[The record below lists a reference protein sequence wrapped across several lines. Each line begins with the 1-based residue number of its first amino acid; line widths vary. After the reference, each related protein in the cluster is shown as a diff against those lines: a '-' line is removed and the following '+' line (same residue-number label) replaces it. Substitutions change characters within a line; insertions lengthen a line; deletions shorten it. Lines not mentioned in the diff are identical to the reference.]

1 MIPHSVRNEPSYFLI
16 TDAIVCYVWSCGY
29 CESSGIYKLV
39 LANVIASMIDRFSRY
54 FILPF
59 RSKIFSSTP
68 FAHVWTKHLAMQRS
82 LQYNVMNEI
91 FRLPFHQFC
100 FVFQFFVSRYLFSF
114 DRGQGFSHFFRESL
128 TQSRNIIFQND

>member
-16 TDAIVCYVWSCGY
+16 TDAIVCGRSCGY

-68 FAHVWTKHLAMQRS
+68 FAYVWTKHLAMQRS

-100 FVFQFFVSRYLFSF
+100 FVFRILCVSISLWFRSRARLFTFFQRISNTQESKY
-114 DRGQGFSHFFRESL
+114 HFPK
-128 TQSRNIIFQND
+128 